1 VKREQ
6 LQKRIAVAAKREPAD
21 IVVKNGK
28 IVNVFTH
35 EIIEEDIAIVDGVIA
50 GIGKYEG
57 RRTIDANGKYVCP
70 GLIDGHVHIESAM
83 VRPREFTKVVVPHG
97 VTTVITDPH
106 EIANVAGSDGI
117 RFMLDDSENIPLD
130 VYVMLPSCVPA
141 TSFEHAGAVLT
152 AEDLEPF
159 FSHPRVIGL
168 AEVMD
173 YPALLQKDSH
183 LIDKLLATLRYTTRI
198 DGHAAGLDAGAINV
212 YTSAHIKTDHECVTA
227 EEALDRV
234 RRGMYVLMRQGTVAK
249 DVKRLLPA
257 VRPETARRFLFC
269 TDDKHLDDLVTEGSV
284 DYNIR
289 LAIEGGIDPIT
300 AIQMATIN
308 AAECYQL
315 PAKGAIAPGY
325 DADFLLVDD
334 LLTFSITDVYKAG
347 MLVAQN
353 GVYVGPKTITEVKES
368 KRIIHSVH
376 APNLKEEDIQIPL
389 AGAANVIQIIPNSL
403 HTIHH
408 IDNVRIENGMFV
420 PSVETDTLK
429 LVVVERHRR
438 LGHVGVGIVKGF
450 GICEGAIASSVAHDS
465 HNIIAVGTNDRDIVT
480 AIERLCQIGG
490 GLAIAKHGNV
500 LADLP
505 LDLGGLMSS
514 ASYEIVYGQLEQL
527 HQSLKDIGSPTS
539 FNPFVTLSFLALPV
553 IPELKMTDRGLFD
566 ARRFQHIPVEA
577 R

>member
-1 VKREQ
+1 MKREQ

-57 RRTIDANGKYVCP
+57 RQTIDANGKYVCP

-83 VRPREFTKVVVPHG
+83 VRPREFAKVVVPHG

-117 RFMLDDSENIPLD
+117 RFMLDDSENVPLD

-141 TSFEHAGAVLT
+141 TSFEHAGAILT

-183 LIDKLLATLRYTTRI
+183 LIDKLLTTLQYTTRI

-212 YTSAHIKTDHECVTA
+212 YTSAHIKTDHECLTA

-269 TDDKHLDDLVTEGSV
+269 TDDKHLDDLVTEGSI

-289 LAIEGGIDPIT
+289 LSMECGIDPIT

-315 PAKGAIAPGY
+315 PTKGAIAPGY

-334 LLTFSITDVYKAG
+334 LFTFSITDVYKAG

-353 GVYVGPKTITEVKES
+353 GVYVGPETMTEVKVS
-368 KRIIHSVH
+368 KRITHSVH
-376 APNLKEEDIQIPL
+376 VPNIKEEDIQIPL

-408 IDNVRIENGMFV
+408 IDNVRIENGLFV

-429 LVVVERHRR
+429 LVVVERHRCS
-438 LGHVGVGIVKGF
+438 GYVGVGIVKGF

-490 GLAIAKHGNV
+490 GLAITKQGNV

-514 ASYEIVYGQLEQL
+514 ASYEIVYRQLERL
-527 HQSLKDIGSPTS
+527 HQSLKDIGSPAS

-566 ARRFQHIPVEA
+566 VKRFQHIPVEA